1 MTTVW
6 LWVSERSSSVRV
18 KLENDDVGGYDAG
31 QGRGALGESLIMD
44 GEARREPATWFA
56 TATTYHFGDLGQS
69 KSSYNPQCSD
79 LFGRNYEGEI
89 DARCRSDSILI
100 RDGFQSLGRWLCA

>member
-18 KLENDDVGGYDAG
+18 KLEDDDVGGYDAG
-31 QGRGALGESLIMD
+31 QGRGA
-44 GEARREPATWFA
+44 
-56 TATTYHFGDLGQS
+56 HFGDLGQS

-100 RDGFQSLGRWLCA
+100 RDGFQSLGRWWCA